1 MYPCDLHTHTTRSD
15 GHLTPVESIKR
26 AGQSGLKVQAI
37 TDHDVTL
44 PLYYEEEGKKINL
57 EEFAAENGVELV
69 RGIEISCDTNNEDVH
84 LIGLF
89 CDWDAP
95 EFRTLEEWVRKSRT
109 ESYREIVKRLF
120 QSGYQVSWDE
130 LLVYAGKEEKP
141 DGILKKELYEY
152 LASKGYVKS
161 WMDGKK
167 LIQSHP
173 ELSVDREK
181 PDPVETIHMLHKTG
195 GIVIQAHPFLVKEE
209 PYYRGKSMSRYA
221 YMDMLVEAGLD
232 GIEACYTYD
241 KTSYTGTL
249 SKEEIENLVK
259 KRYANAGVF
268 FSGGSDFHGDFKK
281 GLPNPREL
289 GECGVSY
296 EYYCQYIK
304 KPGSAKKIL

>member
-1 MYPCDLHTHTTRSD
+1 
-15 GHLTPVESIKR
+15 
-26 AGQSGLKVQAI
+26 
-37 TDHDVTL
+37 
-44 PLYYEEEGKKINL
+44 
-57 EEFAAENGVELV
+57 
-69 RGIEISCDTNNEDVH
+69 
-84 LIGLF
+84 
-89 CDWDAP
+89 
-95 EFRTLEEWVRKSRT
+95 
-109 ESYREIVKRLF
+109 
-120 QSGYQVSWDE
+120 
-130 LLVYAGKEEKP
+130 
-141 DGILKKELYEY
+141 
-152 LASKGYVKS
+152 
-161 WMDGKK
+161 
-167 LIQSHP
+167 
-173 ELSVDREK
+173 
-181 PDPVETIHMLHKTG
+181 MLHKTG

-209 PYYRGKSMSRYA
+209 PYYRGKSISRYA